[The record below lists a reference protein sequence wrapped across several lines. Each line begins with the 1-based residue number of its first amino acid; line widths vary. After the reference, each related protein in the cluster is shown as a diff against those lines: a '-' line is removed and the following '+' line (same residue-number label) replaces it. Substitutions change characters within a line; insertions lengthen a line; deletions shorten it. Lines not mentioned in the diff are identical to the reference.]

1 MAGGPTRVP
10 IARRSTS
17 VVTSRRESYVFDIR
31 NGLRIWL
38 SEAAKRGEV
47 SMRDANET
55 IARIDMHKAVDASFD
70 YTKLLTGTV
79 KDAFEMK
86 GIGQKI
92 AKDFGRWWHVE
103 VYFKQG
109 AKGDLVIFKG
119 WPNGRSVITA
129 TRYAVDNVKM
139 LEMQVGKPGIR
150 AAARASAKF
159 GVYLVV
165 AVDLVQFVRDHN
177 LAHFLAALTVDI
189 PSVLIS
195 AAAGTIASSLLTG
208 AFVAVGSVAMGP
220 ALIAFGVAAVVG
232 IGLFALDKQFHLTE
246 KVQECYERRLHSLEQ
261 WWERMG
267 EKADRHWYD
276 FVNSHFVHDAFEYF
290 SGHMYSRISGPNA
303 SYAASRGW
311 DF

>member
-1 MAGGPTRVP
+1 MRFPAAG
-10 IARRSTS
+10 RSTS
-17 VVTSRRESYVFDIR
+17 VVTSRRETFVFDLR

-38 SEAAKRGEV
+38 SEAVKRGEV
-47 SMRDANET
+47 SARDANDT
-55 IARIDMHKAVDASFD
+55 IAKINMHKAVDTSFD
-70 YTKLLTGTV
+70 LTKLLTGTV

-86 GIGQKI
+86 SIGQKLV
-92 AKDFGRWWHVE
+92 KDFGRWWQVE

-119 WPNGRSVITA
+119 WPAARTTISG
-129 TRYAVDNVKM
+129 TRYAVDNIKM

-150 AAARASAKF
+150 AAAKASAKF

-165 AVDLVQFVRDHN
+165 AVDIVQFARDHD

-195 AAAGTIASSLLTG
+195 AAIGTVAGSWAAG
-208 AFVAVGSVAMGP
+208 FAVVGTVAMGP
-220 ALIAFGVAAVVG
+220 ALVAFGFAALVG
-232 IGLFALDKQFHLTE
+232 IGLFALDKHYHLTE
-246 KVQECYERRLHSLEQ
+246 KVQEFYERRLHSLEQ

-276 FVNSHFVHDAFEYF
+276 FVNSHFIHDAFDYF
-290 SGHMYSRISGPNA
+290 TGHVYSRPIGPNA